1 MKLTLKEAIQSRKL
15 KLIASELESLARQD
29 RGVKKIVDELKK
41 GKEPNPNDITSL
53 KGDTQDEVV
62 MAFASVIGPSKT
74 SDYLGEEK
82 GPCWD
87 GYKQVGTK
95 KGRKGNQVPNCV
107 PEGKEDS
114 EIGDREGSQP
124 ASYHKGLAKST
135 KEKRD
140 AQFKKQA
147 KMDDD
152 NPDAYK
158 PAPGDKSAET
168 KPSKYSKKYDKMFGE
183 QVEELEESNVKK
195 SLENKSKET
204 GVAYGILKSVYD
216 RGVAAWRT
224 GHRPG
229 TTPTQWGLAR
239 VNSFVT
245 GGKTQKTADKDLWA
259 KHKGKNEEFELDE
272 AVRVDTQRYVR
283 SNKKEPSGRGR
294 WLFTTKPMGTPKD
307 DEVFSMS
314 GIADYKQATKKA
326 QDWAKKKGSSAVY
339 VMESVDLEEGVY
351 IEFKDQSAKE
361 KWMKQNNI
369 KSNDSDLVHLSK
381 TDVVVKSSLEKYADA
396 NKFRNLISK
405 TDTYKMR
412 LSAFIDKYRKS
423 MKKEEVELD
432 EAKAN
437 YIRLDFNSVT
447 DRQNAEKWM
456 FDNLPS
462 RNQGFTGMSGKLRNM
477 ELEGVNDADQ
487 LMRKLKAAG
496 FKFKVGIRESVSEAK
511 ISVGDSVRVKDKPA
525 NVVDR
530 QFFGMAGVI
539 SGKAGKDFMVKFPN
553 KRSIVVDAKDLEVM
567 NEAYDAP
574 DYGPAGAS
582 DMALTQLHFIE
593 YAAEEVRDCL
603 DAGAIMEEW
612 YQNKLA
618 KIHGE
623 MEGLHSHMEGQ
634 KRRLEMC
641 MGDME
646 VDSEEDIMSRY
657 MYSEANHSPMH
668 VNKAIRIAKDMGGNM
683 TGAYEKIEKMSKG
696 LSKHPKVKAALR
708 MANEE
713 TDLTER
719 VVKKYNV
726 GPKDEVAKVYKGG
739 PRKNVTVRIIKK
751 HRGDYEVFIGG
762 GPWYHDTYKT
772 LKASEQGVE
781 KYLKSLDEGYEK
793 HPNFVTEKAESQAQ
807 AIAARIALKHKREG
821 TQPEKGSA
829 SAEMMKMS
837 EKDLEDFTKA
847 KKGAPEKVEESVELH
862 ENFIRNLRQVA
873 QRLGLRDIAWK
884 LLQMEKDKAA
894 EKITQ
899 SDINGFVK
907 DAEEAYP
914 MISKNYQRY
923 YKGLVNKLKKAKGR
937 EALDMMQEIARYISK
952 IQSTAKMRNEEVEL
966 TESHYKVGQRVTCIE
981 SGMKG
986 TVVHVDPS
994 DEGKYY
1000 TVKRD
1005 DGKKMKYAP
1014 NELKPM
1020 GEVKEA
1026 KMEDSEVL
1034 AAAKKLASNGKDEKA
1049 KSFGKGLVDFYEK
1062 NKSFTP
1068 DQVAGLQNIMKNASF
1083 QMAEAMDPV
1092 NKAALKKKFK
1102 NRKDKDIDNDGDVD
1116 DSDEYLHNRRKA
1128 ITKAVAKEEKM
1139 DPVDKAAL
1147 KKKFKNRK
1155 DKDINNDGK
1164 VDDTD
1169 EYLHKRRS
1177 AISKAIAK
1185 EQSET
1190 KLKEKDVDMDG
1201 DADDLDKSKQ
1211 RRQQKVL
1218 DTTD

>member
-1 MKLTLKEAIQSRKL
+1 MSLTLKEAIQSQKL
-15 KLIASELESLARQD
+15 KLIASELEALARQD
-29 RGVKKIVDELKK
+29 RGVKKIVDQLKR
-41 GKEPNPNDITSL
+41 GKEPNASEINAL

-74 SDYLGEEK
+74 SDFLGEEKKTIKVGEDAIGANKPHYVIVKDRKVIATGDKREMMEKCSEGERVWLSTKNVGDVVEEK
-82 GPCWD
+82 GPCWV

-107 PEGKEDS
+107 PEDNEDP
-114 EIGDREGSQP
+114 EIGDRDGSQP
-124 ASYHKGLAKST
+124 ANYHKGLAKST

-152 NPDAYK
+152 NPNAYK

-168 KPSKYSKKYDKMFGE
+168 KPSSHTKKYNKMFGE
-183 QVEELEESNVKK
+183 ETQELEESNVKK

-245 GGKTQKTADKDLWA
+245 GGTTQKTTDKDLWS
-259 KHKGKNEEFELDE
+259 KHKGKNEEYEMTE

-294 WLFTTKPMGTPKD
+294 WLFTIKPMGTPKD

-326 QDWAKKKGSSAVY
+326 QDWAKGKGSSAVY
-339 VMESVDLEEGVY
+339 VMETVDLEEGVY

-381 TDVVVKSSLEKYADA
+381 TDVVVKSRLEKYADA

-412 LSAFIDKYRKS
+412 LSAFIDKYRRS

-487 LMRKLKAAG
+487 LMRKLRAAG
-496 FKFKVGIRESVSEAK
+496 FKFKVGIRESVSEANM
-511 ISVGDSVRVKDKPA
+511 SVGDSVRVKDKPE

-530 QFFGMAGVI
+530 QFFGKAGVI
-539 SGKAGKDFMVKFPN
+539 SGKAGQDWMVKFSN
-553 KRSIVVDAKDLEVM
+553 GRSIVVDAKDLEVM

-574 DYGPAGAS
+574 DYGHAGAS

-593 YAAEEVRDCL
+593 YAAEEVRECL
-603 DAGAIMEEW
+603 SAGAIMEEW

-683 TGAYEKIEKMSKG
+683 TGAYDKIEKMSKG
-696 LSKHPKVKAALR
+696 LSKHPKVQAALQ

-713 TDLTER
+713 
-719 VVKKYNV
+719 VVSEAVVSPMDVKR
-726 GPKDEVAKVYKGG
+726 ALH
-739 PRKNVTVRIIKK
+739 IIKR
-751 HRGDYEVFIGG
+751 HPGDIG
-762 GPWYHDTYKT
+762 T
-772 LKASEQGVE
+772 A
-781 KYLKSLDEGYEK
+781 YEK
-793 HPNFVTEKAESQAQ
+793 IEKLGGIDLAKHPKVKAALHSMRGRMRNEEVVTEKAESKAQ

-821 TQPEKGSA
+821 TQ
-829 SAEMMKMS
+829 
-837 EKDLEDFTKA
+837 
-847 KKGAPEKVEESVELH
+847 PEKVEESVELH

-884 LLQMEKDKAA
+884 LLDMEKDKAA

-923 YKGLVNKLKKAKGR
+923 YKTLINKLKKARGR

-952 IQSTAKMRNEEVEL
+952 IQSTKKMRNEEL
-966 TESHYKVGQRVTCIE
+966 NL
-981 SGMKG
+981 
-986 TVVHVDPS
+986 D
-994 DEGKYY
+994 
-1000 TVKRD
+1000 
-1005 DGKKMKYAP
+1005 
-1014 NELKPM
+1014 
-1020 GEVKEA
+1020 EA

-1049 KSFGKGLVDFYEK
+1049 KSFGEGLVDFYEK

-1083 QMAEAMDPV
+1083 QMAE
-1092 NKAALKKKFK
+1092 
-1102 NRKDKDIDNDGDVD
+1102 
-1116 DSDEYLHNRRKA
+1116 
-1128 ITKAVAKEEKM
+1128 TM

-1147 KKKFKNRK
+1147 KKKFKDRK

-1164 VDDTD
+1164 VDDSD

-1185 EQSET
+1185 EQAEI
-1190 KLKEKDVDMDG
+1190 
-1201 DADDLDKSKQ
+1201 
-1211 RRQQKVL
+1211 
-1218 DTTD
+1218 TD

>member
-1 MKLTLKEAIQSRKL
+1 MSLTLKEAIQSRKL

-82 GPCWD
+82 GPCWV

-107 PEGKEDS
+107 PEDNEDP
-114 EIGDREGSQP
+114 EIGDRDGSQP
-124 ASYHKGLAKST
+124 ANYHKGLAKST
-135 KEKRD
+135 KVKRD
-140 AQFKKQA
+140 TQFKKQA

-152 NPDAYK
+152 NPNAYK

-168 KPSKYSKKYDKMFGE
+168 KPSSHTKKYNKMFGE
-183 QVEELEESNVKK
+183 ETQELEESNVKK

-245 GGKTQKTADKDLWA
+245 GGTTQKTTDKDLWS
-259 KHKGKNEEFELDE
+259 KHKGKNEEYEMTE

-326 QDWAKKKGSSAVY
+326 QDWAKGKGSSAVY
-339 VMESVDLEEGVY
+339 VME
-351 IEFKDQSAKE
+351 A
-361 KWMKQNNI
+361 
-369 KSNDSDLVHLSK
+369 
-381 TDVVVKSSLEKYADA
+381 
-396 NKFRNLISK
+396 
-405 TDTYKMR
+405 
-412 LSAFIDKYRKS
+412 
-423 MKKEEVELD
+423 VELD

-511 ISVGDSVRVKDKPA
+511 MSVGDSVRVKDKPK

-530 QFFGMAGVI
+530 QFFGKAGVI

-574 DYGPAGAS
+574 DYGHVGAS

-593 YAAEEVRDCL
+593 YAAEEIRDCL
-603 DAGAIMEEW
+603 DTGAIMEEW

-683 TGAYEKIEKMSKG
+683 TGAYDKIEKMSKG
-696 LSKHPKVKAALR
+696 LSKHPKVQAALR
-708 MANEE
+708 MANEAVV
-713 TDLTER
+713 TEA
-719 VVKKYNV
+719 VVSPMNV
-726 GPKDEVAKVYKGG
+726 KRAMH
-739 PRKNVTVRIIKK
+739 IIKR
-751 HRGDYEVFIGG
+751 HPRDIGAAYDQIEKLG
-762 GPWYHDTYKT
+762 GID
-772 LKASEQGVE
+772 LA
-781 KYLKSLDEGYEK
+781 K
-793 HPNFVTEKAESQAQ
+793 HPKVRAALHSMRGRVRNEEVVTEKAESKAQ
-807 AIAARIALKHKREG
+807 VIAARIALKHKHEG
-821 TQPEKGSA
+821 TQ
-829 SAEMMKMS
+829 
-837 EKDLEDFTKA
+837 
-847 KKGAPEKVEESVELH
+847 PEKVEESVELH

-884 LLQMEKDKAA
+884 LLDMEKDKAA

-923 YKGLVNKLKKAKGR
+923 YKGLVNKLKKAGGR

-952 IQSTAKMRNEEVEL
+952 IQSTKKMRNEEL
-966 TESHYKVGQRVTCIE
+966 NL
-981 SGMKG
+981 
-986 TVVHVDPS
+986 D
-994 DEGKYY
+994 
-1000 TVKRD
+1000 
-1005 DGKKMKYAP
+1005 
-1014 NELKPM
+1014 
-1020 GEVKEA
+1020 EA

-1034 AAAKKLASNGKDEKA
+1034 SAAKKLASNGKDEKA
-1049 KSFGKGLVDFYEK
+1049 KSFGKGLIDFYEK

-1083 QMAEAMDPV
+1083 QMAE
-1092 NKAALKKKFK
+1092 
-1102 NRKDKDIDNDGDVD
+1102 
-1116 DSDEYLHNRRKA
+1116 
-1128 ITKAVAKEEKM
+1128 TM

-1147 KKKFKNRK
+1147 KKKFKDRK

-1185 EQSET
+1185 EQAEI
-1190 KLKEKDVDMDG
+1190 
-1201 DADDLDKSKQ
+1201 
-1211 RRQQKVL
+1211 
-1218 DTTD
+1218 TD

>member
-1 MKLTLKEAIQSRKL
+1 MSLTLKEAIQSRKL

-74 SDYLGEEK
+74 SDFLGEEK

-107 PEGKEDS
+107 PEDNEDP

-124 ASYHKGLAKST
+124 ANYHKGLAKST
-135 KEKRD
+135 KVKRD
-140 AQFKKQA
+140 TQFKKQA

-152 NPDAYK
+152 NPNAYK

-168 KPSKYSKKYDKMFGE
+168 KPSSHTKKYNKMFGE
-183 QVEELEESNVKK
+183 ETQELEESNVKK

-245 GGKTQKTADKDLWA
+245 GGTTQKTTDKDLWS
-259 KHKGKNEEFELDE
+259 KHKGKNEEYEMTE

-314 GIADYKQATKKA
+314 GIADYKQAMKKA

-339 VMESVDLEEGVY
+339 VMEAVDLEEGVY

-381 TDVVVKSSLEKYADA
+381 TDVVVKSRLEKYADA

-511 ISVGDSVRVKDKPA
+511 MSVGDSVRVKDKPE

-530 QFFGMAGVI
+530 KFFGKAGVI
-539 SGKAGKDFMVKFPN
+539 SGKAGKDFMVKFSN
-553 KRSIVVDAKDLEVM
+553 GRSIVVDTKDLEIV

-574 DYGPAGAS
+574 DYGHAGAS

-593 YAAEEVRDCL
+593 YAAEEIRDCL
-603 DAGAIMEEW
+603 DTGAIMEEW

-696 LSKHPKVKAALR
+696 LSKHPKVKAALQ

-713 TDLTER
+713 AVSEA
-719 VVKKYNV
+719 VVSPMDIKR
-726 GPKDEVAKVYKGG
+726 AMH
-739 PRKNVTVRIIKK
+739 IIKR
-751 HRGDYEVFIGG
+751 HPRDIGSAWEKIEKLG
-762 GPWYHDTYKT
+762 GKE
-772 LKASEQGVE
+772 LV
-781 KYLKSLDEGYEK
+781 K
-793 HPNFVTEKAESQAQ
+793 HPKVRAALHAMPGRVRGEEIVYEKAESQAQ

-884 LLQMEKDKAA
+884 LLDMEKDKAA

-923 YKGLVNKLKKAKGR
+923 YKGLVNKLKKARGR

-952 IQSTAKMRNEEVEL
+952 IQSTKKMRNEEL
-966 TESHYKVGQRVTCIE
+966 NL
-981 SGMKG
+981 
-986 TVVHVDPS
+986 D
-994 DEGKYY
+994 
-1000 TVKRD
+1000 
-1005 DGKKMKYAP
+1005 
-1014 NELKPM
+1014 
-1020 GEVKEA
+1020 EA

-1083 QMAEAMDPV
+1083 QMAE
-1092 NKAALKKKFK
+1092 
-1102 NRKDKDIDNDGDVD
+1102 
-1116 DSDEYLHNRRKA
+1116 
-1128 ITKAVAKEEKM
+1128 TM

-1147 KKKFKNRK
+1147 KKKFKDRK

-1185 EQSET
+1185 EQAEI
-1190 KLKEKDVDMDG
+1190 
-1201 DADDLDKSKQ
+1201 
-1211 RRQQKVL
+1211 
-1218 DTTD
+1218 TD